1 LGQSKHQFGTRLKE
15 HQKAVSTLDKGKS
28 ALAEH
33 VCYTKHEI
41 AWENSKVIT
50 TNNRYGQ
57 RLCLEAWHINM
68 SNHALNRDDGAYLPE
83 EYMHGK
89 YIAITYPMDKY
100 IVIELNTYLSH
111 VSIRSISL
119 FST

>member
-1 LGQSKHQFGTRLKE
+1 MGQSKRQFGTRLKE

-68 SNHALNRDDGAYLPE
+68 SHHALNRDDGAYLPE
-83 EYMHGK
+83 EYCICIFLPG
-89 YIAITYPMDKY
+89 D
-100 IVIELNTYLSH
+100 VIPW
-111 VSIRSISL
+111 VFKKPRSQ
-119 FST
+119 F

>member
-1 LGQSKHQFGTRLKE
+1 MGFILIG
-15 HQKAVSTLDKGKS
+15 
-28 ALAEH
+28 
-33 VCYTKHEI
+33 YTKHEI

-83 EYMHGK
+83 EYMHLIGR
-89 YIAITYPMDKY
+89 YD
-100 IVIELNTYLSH
+100 VIPWVFKKPRLQ
-111 VSIRSISL
+111 
-119 FST
+119 F

>member
-1 LGQSKHQFGTRLKE
+1 MVITLEITTFTAKKKLEITTIYGFRNYHNLRLKE

-33 VCYTKHEI
+33 VCYNKHEI

-83 EYMHGK
+83 EYMHLIG
-89 YIAITYPMDKY
+89 
-100 IVIELNTYLSH
+100 
-111 VSIRSISL
+111 R
-119 FST
+119 